1 MAQITEQ
8 MVREVVTEI
17 LAQIQG
23 QGNGPAVAEAAPAP
37 AATPVV
43 GDGNGQYSVT
53 KMTLR
58 EVGPARQGTSSDE
71 VVIALAPA
79 FGDQLSKQTIT
90 GIPHAAVLREIMAG
104 IEEEG
109 MRARV
114 IRVWHTSDLA
124 FVGKRGA
131 ELSGSGI
138 AVAIQSRGTTLI
150 HQRDLQPLQNIELF
164 PQAPVITLE
173 TYRKIG
179 RNAARYAR
187 GDSPPPVPQIN
198 DQMARP
204 KYQAIAAVFH
214 IRETGFVKDEKPV
227 ELEVRFN

>member
-8 MVREVVTEI
+8 MVREAVTEI
-17 LAQIQG
+17 LAQLQSE
-23 QGNGPAVAEAAPAP
+23 GNGAAPAP
-37 AATPVV
+37 VQASGGEYPVE
-43 GDGNGQYSVT
+43 DMSMSET
-53 KMTLR
+53 
-58 EVGPARQGTSSDE
+58 GPAQQGSSTDE

-79 FGDQLSKQTIT
+79 FGDKLGKQTIT
-90 GIPHAAVLREIMAG
+90 GIPHATVLREIMAG

-124 FVGKRGA
+124 FVGKTGA
-131 ELSGSGI
+131 NLSGSGI
-138 AVAIQSRGTTLI
+138 SIAIQSRGTTLI

-173 TYRKIG
+173 TYRQIG

-187 GDSPPPVPQIN
+187 GDSPPPVAQIN

-204 KYQAIAAVFH
+204 KYQAIAAIFH
-214 IRETGFVKDEKPV
+214 IRETSFVKDEKPV
-227 ELEVRFN
+227 ALDVRFN